1 MIILGEKTKPAV
13 IKRLSSGTFSIIL
26 EEGKNRQIRRMVEKV
41 GFEVKRLK
49 RIRIENILLGDLKE
63 GQLKPLSKI
72 EKDELFKRLGLK

>member
-1 MIILGEKTKPAV
+1 MYGKIDDEALEAMSRGVVILGVMTKPAV

-49 RIRIENILLGDLKE
+49 RIRIENILLGDMKE
-63 GQLKPLSKI
+63 
-72 EKDELFKRLGLK
+72 

>member
-1 MIILGEKTKPAV
+1 VYGKIDDEALEAMSRGVVILGVMTKPAV

-49 RIRIENILLGDLKE
+49 RIRIENILLGDMKE
-63 GQLKPLSKI
+63 
-72 EKDELFKRLGLK
+72 